1 MHTLHSSPPFA
12 PAPSAPSPPRLR
24 RTWVDRWP
32 RTVLQSGDQFQGVF
46 YAAANHRIGEPVLVE
61 VCVQR
66 SYRSIEI
73 QNPARIVRLLRQ
85 VHDNVRQV
93 RMRSVPPSP
102 LLGNG
107 LDIVGHRAPSLL
119 GRLRKVSP
127 LELLFSVSDKPF
139 ARLRVVRYLGLCHPC
154 LMMPTSY
161 PTAPSRLTRSSCW
174 ASMANS
180 NGSSWKMPLQNPL
193 IIM

>member
-1 MHTLHSSPPFA
+1 MHTLHSPPPFA

-32 RTVLQSGDQFQGVF
+32 SSVLQSGDQFQGVF

-61 VCVQR
+61 IRVQG
-66 SYRSIEI
+66 SHRSIEI
-73 QNPARIVRLLRQ
+73 QNPARIIRLLRQ
-85 VHDNVRQV
+85 VDDNVRQV

-107 LDIVGHRAPSLL
+107 LDIVGHRAPSLF

-127 LELLFSVSDKPF
+127 LKLLFGVLEKPF
-139 ARLRVVRYLGLCHPC
+139 ARIRMVRYLGLCHPC
-154 LMMPTSY
+154 LLMPACY
-161 PTAPSRLTRSSCW
+161 PTAPSRLTRSNCW